1 MQATNQISTIS
12 IIGSGNVATA
22 LGLALSQSG
31 LKVVEVFSPNIANS
45 KLLSSKIGCNYVESI
60 EKLNPNSDLYII
72 ATPDKEI
79 GNVSSKLKNV
89 VGAIAHT
96 SGSESISVFSSFSNN
111 YGVFY
116 PLQTFTVDNV
126 VSFNDVPIC
135 IEGSNEKT
143 IQLLKTL
150 ANNISNN
157 VVVINSQQRQLLHL
171 AAVMVNNFSNS
182 FYDMAHNI
190 LHENDIDF
198 SLLHPLIK
206 ETANKIDKVI
216 PSNAQTGPARRND
229 VDTINTHL
237 ELLNK
242 HPEYSKLYRLMSNQ
256 IIKKYHGKL

>member
-1 MQATNQISTIS
+1 LQSINQISTIS

-31 LKVVEVFSPNIANS
+31 YKIVEVFSPNIANS

-72 ATPDKEI
+72 ATPDKEV
-79 GNVSSKLKNV
+79 GNVSSKL
-89 VGAIAHT
+89 VGVEGIIVHT
-96 SGSESISVFSSFSNN
+96 SGSEPIVGFSKYSNN

-116 PLQTFTVDNV
+116 PLQTFTIENN
-126 VSFNDVPIC
+126 VSFKIIPIC

-143 IQLLKTL
+143 SSLLKRL
-150 ANNISNN
+150 ANSISDH
-157 VVVINSQQRQLLHL
+157 VVVLNSKQRQLLHL
-171 AAVMVNNFSNS
+171 AAVMVNNFSNY

-190 LHENDIDF
+190 LDKNDIDF
-198 SLLHPLIK
+198 ALLHPLIK

-229 VDTINTHL
+229 VQTIATHL

-242 HPEYSKLYRLMSNQ
+242 YPEYSKLYSLLSNQ
-256 IIKKYHGKL
+256 IIKKYHD